1 MNKTASKAPDP
12 AAAPAKP
19 DPAAAPAKPA
29 TPSKPTRAAGH
40 PLRIELVKPTGRK
53 DWLTA
58 FALLSILLAMTFGFA
73 QFNQTEAVFLVVAN
87 FVLPPLWACFDLTPG
102 LTWKGVCPP
111 QRKSMHPYLRGF
123 MTTAAVLGL
132 ALPLVFAILGSYPAQ
147 GHVYLLVMQIVG
159 ERISAAL
166 EWNALAAYVCPTLM
180 TAHRVWSSVR
190 WTAKAVGPEV
200 MVAALNIIFW
210 TFNLV
215 YVLGYVNVLPLFRP
229 TARKRD

>member
-1 MNKTASKAPDP
+1 
-12 AAAPAKP
+12 
-19 DPAAAPAKPA
+19 
-29 TPSKPTRAAGH
+29 
-40 PLRIELVKPTGRK
+40 
-53 DWLTA
+53 
-58 FALLSILLAMTFGFA
+58 
-73 QFNQTEAVFLVVAN
+73 
-87 FVLPPLWACFDLTPG
+87 
-102 LTWKGVCPP
+102 
-111 QRKSMHPYLRGF
+111 
-123 MTTAAVLGL
+123 MTTAAVLGV